1 MGVQSARNI
10 NISVNAV
17 ALECYA
23 DNFALNVNQEITKTD
38 AFCYSG
44 PRNSVGSYTWDSDF
58 SGPWDGASGTLDDT
72 IYGLLGSTGQA
83 YVFQPCGTSGTPSTP
98 EYQGTVILQSY
109 SIKGAIGQS
118 ITHQTKLMGNSALAR
133 DAT

>member
-1 MGVQSARNI
+1 MGIRPARDI
-10 NISVNAV
+10 NISVNTV

-23 DNFALNVNQEITKTD
+23 DNFSFNLNQEISKTD
-38 AFCYSG
+38 VFCATG
-44 PRNSVGSYTWDSDF
+44 PRNAVGNYTWDTDF

-72 IYGLLGSTGQA
+72 IWGLVGSTGQA
-83 YVFQPCGTSGTPSTP
+83 WVFQPCGTSGTPSTP

-109 SIKGAIGQS
+109 SIKGAVGQS
-118 ITHQTKLMGNSALAR
+118 ITHATKLMGNSAVAR